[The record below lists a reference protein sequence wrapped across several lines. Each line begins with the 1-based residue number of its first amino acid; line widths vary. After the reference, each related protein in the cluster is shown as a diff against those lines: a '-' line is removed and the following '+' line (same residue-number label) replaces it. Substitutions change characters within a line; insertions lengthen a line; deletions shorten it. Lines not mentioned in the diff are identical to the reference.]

1 MMTNKK
7 LLEEINMQ
15 SQIDNENLRE
25 QLREQLSSISKSNS
39 NFAGALSEQIE
50 NCRKNQNELSQQIN
64 DKIQNLYQFT
74 DKNNKDYAEKLEA
87 VRKELSDKI
96 DQQSNYITRM
106 NKVLYD
112 SIVSVQKDTEV
123 IMQTLQV
130 ILTNMLLN
138 DVKTDAPKAK
148 YQNSWH
154 EKAEEVKEAIEVVA
168 ETASD
173 DSWKIKKPNRKKYGY

>member
-106 NKVLYD
+106 NKVLD
-112 SIVSVQKDTEV
+112 F
-123 IMQTLQV
+123 LG
-130 ILTNMLLN
+130 N
-138 DVKTDAPKAK
+138 
-148 YQNSWH
+148 
-154 EKAEEVKEAIEVVA
+154 
-168 ETASD
+168 
-173 DSWKIKKPNRKKYGY
+173 

>member
-25 QLREQLSSISKSNS
+25 QLKEQLSSISKSNS

-50 NCRKNQNELSQQIN
+50 TLSKNQNELSQQIN
-64 DKIQNLYQFT
+64 DKIQNLYQLGME
-74 DKNNKDYAEKLEA
+74 NNKDYSEKLEA
-87 VRKELSDKI
+87 VKRELLNKI
-96 DQQSNYITRM
+96 DEQSNYITRM
-106 NKVLYD
+106 NKTLYD

-130 ILTNMLLN
+130 ILTNMLLD
-138 DVKTDAPKAK
+138 DVKTD
-148 YQNSWH
+148 
-154 EKAEEVKEAIEVVA
+154 
-168 ETASD
+168 
-173 DSWKIKKPNRKKYGY
+173 KKRK